1 MRRDAQTFTFILTE
15 EKGGNTVGAFLYA
28 SLHSRQ
34 QMPFLLAMVDIQ
46 K

>member
-1 MRRDAQTFTFILTE
+1 MSHRRWRLEEGCSDIHIYDEE

-34 QMPFLLAMVDIQ
+34 QMPFL
-46 K
+46 